1 LILLHPWL
9 PRLFANLGWV
19 PESPPAGDPFPW
31 SQLPEAL
38 TLLHWLATGRSDPM
52 EFELGTAKLLLGLDP
67 TAALPIQPGPLDE
80 AALEEGGALLDA
92 LIAHWPALGSTSRE
106 GLRVAFL
113 QRDGLLY
120 RQESGWLMRPQPKTY
135 DLLLDRL
142 SWSIRLILAPWHR
155 QPLHVEWGE
164 P

>member
-1 LILLHPWL
+1 MILLHPWL
-9 PRLFANLGWV
+9 PLLFATLGWV
-19 PESPPAGDPFPW
+19 PESPPAGAPFPW

-38 TLLHWLATGRSDPM
+38 TLLHWLATGRTDPL

-67 TAALPIQPGPLDE
+67 TAALPIQPGRLDE

-92 LIAHWPALGSTSRE
+92 LIGHWPALGSTSRD

-120 RQESGWLMRPQPKTY
+120 RQENGWLLRPQPKAY
-135 DLLLDRL
+135 DVLLDRL